1 MKKKIIKY
9 KIKPTKKQLKIIKA
23 YWKRLRNLED
33 DFYDKLRILE
43 YELEKKT
50 GIKDI
55 EFFKSDG
62 EYVGVG
68 NGSRTMKLIQEL
80 EK

>member
-9 KIKPTKKQLKIIKA
+9 KIKPTNKQLKIIKL
-23 YWKRLRNLED
+23 YWKGLQGVLD
-33 DFYDKLRILE
+33 TFYGTISQ
-43 YELEKKT
+43 LEKAMEKET
-50 GIKDI
+50 GIRGV

-68 NGSRTMKLIQEL
+68 NGSRTMKLIQL
-80 EK
+80 